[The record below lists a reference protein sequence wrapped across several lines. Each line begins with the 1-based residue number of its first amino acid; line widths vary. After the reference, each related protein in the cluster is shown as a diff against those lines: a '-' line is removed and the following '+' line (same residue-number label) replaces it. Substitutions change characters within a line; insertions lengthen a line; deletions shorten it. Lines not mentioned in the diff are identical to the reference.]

1 MLDQHVRAIL
11 IQLSQVDDGVPQR
24 RDVVDTGE
32 QPVLSS
38 LGGED
43 DEADTL
49 DLHGRGIPKLDGASH
64 VGVKLGEELPSIGH
78 VMGGAGVKAPPI
90 SLVVARA
97 IVEESVCFWLV
108 KVKKSRCVRC
118 RWR

>member
-1 MLDQHVRAIL
+1 MLDQHTRAIL

-24 RDVVDTGE
+24 GDVVDTGE

-43 DEADTL
+43 DGADTL
-49 DLHGRGIPKLDGASH
+49 ELHGGGIPKLDGASH
-64 VGVKLGEELPSIGH
+64 FGIELDEELSSTGH
-78 VMGGAGVKAPPI
+78 VMGGVGVEAPSV
-90 SLVVARA
+90 SLVIVGAVA
-97 IVEESVCFWLV
+97 EEGTCFWLV
-108 KVKKSRCVRC
+108 KVEESRCGLC